1 MSFIHI
7 FGIFCQIQV
16 AGLIGHY
23 TASHASQTVLD
34 LDELPT
40 EETSI
45 TQCFWQRSNKSIF
58 IPFVKLVA
66 FLALINMCIIW
77 IRWG

>member
-1 MSFIHI
+1 MSFVHI
-7 FGIFCQIQV
+7 LAIFCQIQV
-16 AGLIGHY
+16 AGLVGHY
-23 TASHASQTVLD
+23 TASHDSHTVLD
-34 LDELPT
+34 LDELAK
-40 EETSI
+40 EESSI
-45 TQCFWQRSNKSIF
+45 TQCFWQRSSKSVF

>member
-1 MSFIHI
+1 M
-7 FGIFCQIQV
+7 QV
-16 AGLIGHY
+16 AGLVGHY

-34 LDELPT
+34 LDQLAK
-40 EETSI
+40 EEPNI
-45 TQCFWQRSNKSIF
+45 MQCFWQRSNKSII

-77 IRWG
+77 IR